1 MLLVL
6 ARGLFVACALS
17 GFGAALFALTVPLA
31 WHVNARGRSSIER
44 QVRKVISLSLAAAL
58 VFGYAWLLLEIHAL
72 AGTTDLA
79 QTITAIPA
87 VLFDT
92 RFGQVLALQ
101 TVAMAGAL
109 IAAWRRRS
117 ILVAA
122 LAGTAV
128 MLEAG
133 HSHAFAMAHIPLLL
147 SQMLHLTAAGA
158 WLGELLPLFIV
169 VREAPLEAAWHA
181 ARRLSTLGT
190 ISVSVLAA
198 TAFLQGTLLSGGLIG
213 LTGTAYG
220 AVLLLKAVLFAVLI
234 SIAATNRFRLTPAVA
249 GRDGEKA
256 RRALALSIGI
266 ETGVGLCVVFAA
278 SLLSNLEPGMHMP

>member
-17 GFGAALFALTVPLA
+17 GFGAALFALTVPITG
-31 WHVNARGRSSIER
+31 HVNARGRSSIER

-58 VFGYAWLLLEIHAL
+58 VFGYAWLLLETHAL

-79 QTITAIPA
+79 QTMTAIPA

-101 TVAMAGAL
+101 TVAIAGAL
-109 IAAWRRRS
+109 IAAWRRRG
-117 ILVAA
+117 ILAAA

-158 WLGELLPLFIV
+158 WLGGLLPFLIV
-169 VREAPLEAAWHA
+169 VLRRRWRRHPLGDFLPSARFPSPRLPPPRSCRERCFRVDLQDSPEPPT
-181 ARRLSTLGT
+181 AR
-190 ISVSVLAA
+190 
-198 TAFLQGTLLSGGLIG
+198 
-213 LTGTAYG
+213 
-220 AVLLLKAVLFAVLI
+220 
-234 SIAATNRFRLTPAVA
+234 
-249 GRDGEKA
+249 
-256 RRALALSIGI
+256 
-266 ETGVGLCVVFAA
+266 CCC
-278 SLLSNLEPGMHMP
+278 

>member
-17 GFGAALFALTVPLA
+17 GFGAALFALTVPITG
-31 WHVNARGRSSIER
+31 HVNARGRSSIER

-58 VFGYAWLLLEIHAL
+58 VFGYAWLLLETHAL

-101 TVAMAGAL
+101 TVAIAGAL
-109 IAAWRRRS
+109 IAAWRRRG
-117 ILVAA
+117 ILAAA

-147 SQMLHLTAAGA
+147 SQMLDLDCRHQSLSFDAGGGRA
-158 WLGELLPLFIV
+158 RW
-169 VREAPLEAAWHA
+169 REGKEGSRAQHWDRNWCRSLRGVCRE
-181 ARRLSTLGT
+181 
-190 ISVSVLAA
+190 
-198 TAFLQGTLLSGGLIG
+198 
-213 LTGTAYG
+213 
-220 AVLLLKAVLFAVLI
+220 
-234 SIAATNRFRLTPAVA
+234 PA
-249 GRDGEKA
+249 
-256 RRALALSIGI
+256 
-266 ETGVGLCVVFAA
+266 
-278 SLLSNLEPGMHMP
+278 

>member
-58 VFGYAWLLLEIHAL
+58 VFGYAWLLLELHAL

-101 TVAMAGAL
+101 TVAIAGAL
-109 IAAWRRRS
+109 IA
-117 ILVAA
+117 
-122 LAGTAV
+122 
-128 MLEAG
+128 
-133 HSHAFAMAHIPLLL
+133 P
-147 SQMLHLTAAGA
+147 
-158 WLGELLPLFIV
+158 
-169 VREAPLEAAWHA
+169 
-181 ARRLSTLGT
+181 
-190 ISVSVLAA
+190 
-198 TAFLQGTLLSGGLIG
+198 
-213 LTGTAYG
+213 
-220 AVLLLKAVLFAVLI
+220 
-234 SIAATNRFRLTPAVA
+234 
-249 GRDGEKA
+249 
-256 RRALALSIGI
+256 
-266 ETGVGLCVVFAA
+266 
-278 SLLSNLEPGMHMP
+278 